1 MPAFLRAVP
10 GYLLPLVSCLLFA
23 ACASEPVQP
32 EYAPDPVDMSGNWE
46 LDYGSSDNLQAQ
58 FNGLVRNL
66 NRQPARG
73 GNGERGAVAVSNASR
88 EAILGLAQMAELVT
102 QTQLMEI
109 EQDRVSIRIEREDT
123 FTLSCDY
130 AQGMIQRADYG
141 VGAER
146 CFWDGNQLVFEI
158 RLPEGLDIVH
168 RFSASRDGESL
179 AVVTTLY
186 SSQVSTPFSLR
197 RIYRRFDPRRSPYQC
212 TETLTRGRVC
222 TTGSAGGS
230 P

>member
-1 MPAFLRAVP
+1 MPASYRAGP
-10 GYLLPLVSCLLFA
+10 AYLLPLFACLLSV
-23 ACASEPVQP
+23 ACSTEPVQP
-32 EYAPDPVDMSGNWE
+32 EYAPKPVDMSGNWE
-46 LDYGSSDNLQAQ
+46 LDYGSSDNLQAR

-66 NRQPARG
+66 NRQQARTS
-73 GNGERGAVAVSNASR
+73 NGERGSVGVSSASR
-88 EAILGLAQMAELVT
+88 ESILGLAQMAELVT

-109 EQDRVSIRIEREDT
+109 DQDRVSIEIEREDT

-130 AQGMIQRADYG
+130 AQGMIQREDYG

-146 CFWDGNQLVFEI
+146 CFWDGSQLVFEI

-179 AVVTTLY
+179 AVDTTLY
-186 SSQVSTPFSLR
+186 SSRVSTPFALR
-197 RIYRRFDPRRSPYQC
+197 RIYRRFDPLRSPYRC

-222 TTGSAGGS
+222 TTGQGDAS